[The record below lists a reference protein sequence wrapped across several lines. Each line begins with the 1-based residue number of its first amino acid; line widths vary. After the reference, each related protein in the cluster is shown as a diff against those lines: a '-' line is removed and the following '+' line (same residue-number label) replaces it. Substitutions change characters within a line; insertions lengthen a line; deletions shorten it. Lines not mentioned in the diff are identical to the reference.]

1 MSVKVDS
8 VTLYKMRRI
17 LSELSNKKGRGTELI
32 SLYIP
37 PNKALHEVM
46 SSLREEY
53 GTAANIKSDT
63 TRTHVQDA
71 LVRTMQ
77 RLKLYKSTPENGL
90 VIFCGALPTNGPG
103 SEVVKIYEVIPPKP
117 IQTYLYR
124 CDDHFHL
131 DILREMLKEEKVIGV
146 LSIDTTEAGFGII
159 SGNNFEI
166 LEVVTSGVSG
176 KTRAGGQSA
185 RRYERLRDMEI
196 TYYFNRVANHAK
208 KNFLEDYNINGLII
222 SGPGPTKNDF
232 LKGEYLDYR
241 LQKSVIAIIDTSY
254 AGSEGVRETLEKA
267 DKVLEGL
274 RLMEERALVQKFLYE
289 VNATNGLAIYGINDV
304 LNNLRKGSVDTVLV
318 SEDIGALFL
327 KVTCKK
333 CGMVKELVV
342 KNEEY
347 IKEKQRIITN
357 ACNECKSTEYEIEEK
372 DLIEYLADEAANSAS
387 KVEVISSKTEEGN
400 MLKSFGGIA
409 AILRYKNVA

>member
-1 MSVKVDS
+1 MD
-8 VTLYKMRRI
+8 
-17 LSELSNKKGRGTELI
+17 
-32 SLYIP
+32 
-37 PNKALHEVM
+37 
-46 SSLREEY
+46 
-53 GTAANIKSDT
+53 
-63 TRTHVQDA
+63 
-71 LVRTMQ
+71 
-77 RLKLYKSTPENGL
+77 
-90 VIFCGALPTNGPG
+90 
-103 SEVVKIYEVIPPKP
+103 
-117 IQTYLYR
+117 
-124 CDDHFHL
+124 
-131 DILREMLKEEKVIGV
+131 
-146 LSIDTTEAGFGII
+146 
-159 SGNNFEI
+159 
-166 LEVVTSGVSG
+166 
-176 KTRAGGQSA
+176 
-185 RRYERLRDMEI
+185 
-196 TYYFNRVANHAK
+196 
-208 KNFLEDYNINGLII
+208 
-222 SGPGPTKNDF
+222 
-232 LKGEYLDYR
+232 LDYR